1 MNTLSTI
8 NRRDFLGALGGGIVV
23 LFGLDASAP
32 SAAAWPAYP
41 SDFHA
46 YLAIGA
52 DGRVT
57 VFSGKIEMGQGVM
70 TSLAQMA
77 AEELGADLAS
87 IDMVMGDT
95 DKCPWDM
102 GTFGSLSTRMFGPA
116 LRAAAA
122 KARAVLTTLAAAKL
136 AVAADRVTI
145 EHGVA
150 SVAGEP
156 TRRVS
161 FAELADGA
169 GIAEQVNQ
177 AAALRSVA
185 DFAVMGKSPKRL
197 DGIEKVT
204 GSAKYAADIRLPE
217 MLYARILRPPVHGAV
232 LTQADTSAAE
242 KLPGVTVIR
251 QDGLI
256 AVVHADP
263 EAAAA
268 ALAQIHADWQQ
279 PAATLNQDSIFEHLR
294 SHAGAPKQVTAK
306 GDLAAAPV
314 AKAFET
320 VFEKGYVAH
329 APIEPH
335 AAVADVRADGATV
348 WASTQ
353 TPFPTRDGIAAA
365 LKLDPKRVRIITPF
379 VGGGFGGKSAGGQAI
394 EAALLSQICGKP
406 VQVERTRAEEF
417 FYDTFDPAAVAKIS
431 SALDRDGRISRW
443 DYQVF
448 AAGERGATT
457 FYDIPNLRITSA
469 GGMSYEGAAPL
480 KDLHPFAVGPWRAPG
495 ANMNIFATESQID
508 IMAAAAG
515 ADPLAFRL
523 AHIGDPRVRKVL
535 QAAADAFGWSAAAGP
550 SGRGYGIALSSDA
563 GSYVATIAEVKV
575 DKPSGRVSVVRM
587 VCAQDMGVIVNPE
600 GAKMQIEGGLTMG
613 LGYALSEELR
623 FRGGEVLDRNYG
635 TYHLPRFSAVPKIE
649 TVLVRNDELAPQG
662 CGEPAI
668 TTVGGAIANAVFD
681 ATSARILRLPMT
693 PKRVAAAISTASR

>member
-1 MNTLSTI
+1 MTPASHI

-32 SAAAWPAYP
+32 SAAWPAYP

-46 YLAIGA
+46 YLAIGRN
-52 DGRVT
+52 GRVT
-57 VFSGKIEMGQGVM
+57 VLSGKIEMGQGVM

-122 KARAVLTTLAAAKL
+122 KARAVLTRLAAARL
-136 AVAADRVTI
+136 GVATDRVAI

-156 TRRVS
+156 NRRVS

-169 GIAEQVNQ
+169 RIAETVDQTAV
-177 AAALRSVA
+177 LRSAA
-185 DFAVMGKSPKRL
+185 DFTVMGRSPRRL

-204 GSAKYAADIRLPE
+204 GSAKYAADIRLAD

-232 LTQADTSAAE
+232 LTQADTTAAE
-242 KLPGVTVIR
+242 KLAGVTVIR
-251 QDGLI
+251 RDDLI

-263 EAAAA
+263 EAAAF
-268 ALAQIHADWQQ
+268 ALTQIHADWRQ
-279 PAATLNQDSIFEHLR
+279 PEATLNQDAIFEHLR
-294 SHAGAPKQVTAK
+294 THAGAPKQVTAK
-306 GDLAAAPV
+306 GDLATATV
-314 AKAFET
+314 AKTFET
-320 VFEKGYVAH
+320 IFEKGYVAH

-335 AAVADVRADGATV
+335 AAVADVRADSATI

-365 LKLDPKRVRIITPF
+365 LKLDHKRVRVITPF

-394 EAALLSQICGKP
+394 EAARLSQICGKP

-417 FYDTFDPAAVAKIS
+417 FYDTFDPAAVVKIA

-469 GGMSYEGAAPL
+469 GGMSYEGAPPM
-480 KDLHPFAVGPWRAPG
+480 KELHPFAVGPWRAPG

-508 IMAAAAG
+508 IMAAAVG
-515 ADPLAFRL
+515 VDPLAFRL
-523 AHIGDPRVRKVL
+523 RHVGDPRVRKVL
-535 QAAADAFGWSAAAGP
+535 QAAAEAFGWSPAAGP

-575 DKPSGRVSVVRM
+575 DKASGRVNVLRM
-587 VCAQDMGVIVNPE
+587 VCAQDMGIIVNPD
-600 GAKMQIEGGLTMG
+600 GARMQIEGGLTMG

-623 FRGGEVLDRNYG
+623 FQGGEVLDRNFG

-649 TVLVRNDELAPQG
+649 AVLVRNDDLAPQG

-668 TTVGGAIANAVFD
+668 TTVGAVIANAVFD
-681 ATSARILRLPMT
+681 ATGARMLRLPMT
-693 PKRVAAAISTASR
+693 PKRITAALAVPGR